1 MDWLDLLRCRM
12 RVLRIH
18 LDERVC
24 IQLPVRIN
32 TEVKQ
37 LMSIAD
43 DTVQYLRTNA
53 LVLTTAESC
62 TAGKIVTL
70 LSEVEGSG
78 NFIECG
84 YVVYSPQAKQRL
96 LHVNPQTIEVFN
108 LTSVQVAREMAT
120 GALRDSTA
128 NAAIATT
135 GILGP
140 EDVDGIPAGTI
151 CFAWAFQIAN
161 ECHVFSH
168 QHLFSGGRCD
178 VQKQATEY
186 ALKWLVHFH
195 QRVLQGKKGEAD
207 ER

>member
-1 MDWLDLLRCRM
+1 
-12 RVLRIH
+12 
-18 LDERVC
+18 
-24 IQLPVRIN
+24 
-32 TEVKQ
+32 
-37 LMSIAD
+37 MSIAA
-43 DTVQYLRTNA
+43 DTVQYLRDND

-96 LHVNPQTIEVFN
+96 LHVNPQTIETFN
-108 LTSVQVAREMAT
+108 LTSVEVAREMAT

-128 NAAIATT
+128 HAAIATT

-140 EDVDGIPAGTI
+140 DDVDGIPAGTI
-151 CFAWAFQIAN
+151 CFAWAFQTTDK
-161 ECHVFSH
+161 CHVFSH
-168 QHLFSGGRCD
+168 QHRFSGGRCE

-186 ALKWLVHFH
+186 ALQWLAHFH
-195 QRVLQGKKGEAD
+195 ERVLQGEKGEL
-207 ER
+207 R